1 MKKDAEKVKIL
12 SMNSNFAFLKSPGD
26 VNEEIATRM
35 RARRKERKLTQLELS
50 EKSEVSLGSIK
61 RFERTGEI
69 SLSSLIKIAF
79 ALGCESDFDGLFAKK
94 GYDSI
99 QEVIDEQL

>member
-1 MKKDAEKVKIL
+1 
-12 SMNSNFAFLKSPGD
+12 MNNFNFLKLPKELNIG
-26 VNEEIATRM
+26 IAKRM
-35 RARRKERKLTQLELS
+35 IARRKEKKITQVQLAS
-50 EKSEVSLGSIK
+50 RSDVSLGSIK

-79 ALGCESDFDGLFAKK
+79 ALGYEDDFELLFVKK
-94 GYDSI
+94 GYSSI

>member
-1 MKKDAEKVKIL
+1 
-12 SMNSNFAFLKSPGD
+12 MNNFEFLKSPND
-26 VNEEIATRM
+26 VSNGIAKRV
-35 RARRKERKLTQLELS
+35 RERRKEKKLTQVQLS
-50 EKSEVSLGSIK
+50 KRSDVSLGSVK

-79 ALGCESDFDGLFAKK
+79 ALGMEEDFEHLFTRK
-94 GYDSI
+94 GYSSI

>member
-1 MKKDAEKVKIL
+1 
-12 SMNSNFAFLKSPGD
+12 MNEFDFLKSP
-26 VNEEIATRM
+26 NEINRDIAKRVQ
-35 RARRKERKLTQLELS
+35 ARRKEKKITQKQLS
-50 EKSEVSLGSIK
+50 ERSDVSLGSVK

-79 ALGCESDFDGLFAKK
+79 ALGCEDDFDVLFAKK
-94 GYDSI
+94 GYSSI